1 MNGNPRAARGAREIG
16 VMSSLALKAACLEL
30 VPRFERENGFAVLA
44 QFVGGVEI
52 GKRLRAGDPS
62 ELVIMA
68 AAAIDE
74 FVKQGLV
81 VPGSRVD
88 LVRSKIGMAVRS
100 GAPRPDI
107 SSAAALRRAVEDAAA
122 VAYSTGPSGV
132 YIADVLKRW
141 NIPADKLRQSPPGVP
156 AGDFVARGDADV
168 AFQQISELLPVD
180 GIDYVGPLPEEV
192 QLVTVF
198 SAGTNVRA
206 RDPGAAHLLTDYLT
220 APAAYPVLE
229 SYGLEPA

>member
-1 MNGNPRAARGAREIG
+1 MTAIRKAGARAIG
-16 VMSSLALKAACLEL
+16 VMSSLALKGACLEL
-30 VPRFERENGFAVLA
+30 VPRFERESGLAVLA

-62 ELVIMA
+62 EIVIMA

-88 LVRSKIGMAVRS
+88 LVRSKIGMAVRA
-100 GAPRPDI
+100 GGTRPDI
-107 SSAAALRRAVEDAAA
+107 SSAAALRQAVENASA

-132 YIADVLKRW
+132 YIADLFKRW
-141 NIPADKLRQSPPGVP
+141 SIAAEKLRQSPPGVP
-156 AGDFVARGDADV
+156 AGDFVARGDAEI

-180 GIDYVGPLPEEV
+180 GIDYVGPLPEEL
-192 QLVTVF
+192 QLVTIF

-206 RDPGAAHLLTDYLT
+206 KDPDAAQAFTDFLT